1 MHFYHPPTKTV
12 GEDKKMRKIS
22 QNTEMTLVTLTLT
35 LGPQGH
41 WGMLTL
47 SKPTYHVNMVIIR
60 AH

>member
-1 MHFYHPPTKTV
+1 MC
-12 GEDKKMRKIS
+12 KII

-47 SKPTYHVNMVIIR
+47 SKPTYHVNMMIIR